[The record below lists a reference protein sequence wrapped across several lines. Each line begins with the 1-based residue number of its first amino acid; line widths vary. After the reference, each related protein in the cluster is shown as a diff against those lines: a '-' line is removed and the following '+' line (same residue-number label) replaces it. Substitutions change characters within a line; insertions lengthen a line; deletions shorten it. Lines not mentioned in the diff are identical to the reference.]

1 MALFSKRQKEKPAEA
16 ATAAAPARAAAPVA
30 KVNGAAPKLTDEQIQ
45 AGLARAHQVHASLG
59 GIVSVMMRS
68 PRYQSVTLGYLQALV
83 SPAIGTGQFAIANA
97 HDKERGLAAPVA
109 LVLWASVSPEVDARL
124 SALGDKPMVLPMQDW
139 RSGDIP
145 WLMALVGDQRVAQPL
160 LTNLQ
165 DKTLKGRA
173 LKARIK
179 ENGAVVVRTVAP
191 ATLLPEHLA
200 L

>member
-16 ATAAAPARAAAPVA
+16 AQPAAPSRGAAPAT
-30 KVNGAAPKLTDEQIQ
+30 KVNGAAPKLTEEQIQ
-45 AGLARAHQVHASLG
+45 AGLARAQQVHASLG

-68 PRYQSVTLGYLQALV
+68 PRYQTVTLGYLQALV

-97 HDKERGLAAPVA
+97 HDKERGVAAPVA
-109 LVLWASVSPEVDARL
+109 LALWASVSPEVDARL
-124 SALGDKPMVLPMQDW
+124 SALGDQPMVLPMQDW
-139 RSGDIP
+139 RSDEIP
-145 WLMALVGDQRVAQPL
+145 WLMALVGDQRVVQPL

-165 DKTLKGRA
+165 DKTFKGRA

-179 ENGAVVVRTVAP
+179 ENGKVVVRTLSP